1 MSLVAFLFRRL
12 LLIIPV
18 LIGITLVTFTVSH
31 AVPADPIAANLGQL
45 AQDNPAIVGQYRHKW
60 GLDRPLPVQYVI
72 YVKNLLQGD
81 LGESISTQRPVTDDL
96 KQYFPATME
105 LSVAALLFALFV
117 GVPLGVIAATRRDGP
132 IDHVARGISLVG
144 VATPVFWLGLMALVI
159 FYSRL
164 GWAPGPGQ
172 LNADYNP
179 PPTVTGMIVV
189 DSIIAGDTDDLT
201 NSLEH
206 LVLPALVLGS
216 YTMGLITRMTR
227 SNMVEALAQDYV
239 RTARAKGVRR
249 RRIVYRHA
257 LRNAFIPTLTLL
269 GLSFGSLLSGAV
281 LTETIFSWQGIGSY
295 ATKTAALLDY
305 PAIMGVA
312 LVTAVVYVFVN
323 LVVDVLY
330 GVLNPQIRVR

>member
-1 MSLVAFLFRRL
+1 MSLTAFLIRRL

-18 LIGITLVTFTVSH
+18 LLGITFVTFIVSH
-31 AVPADPIAANLGQL
+31 AVPADPVAANLGQL
-45 AQDNPAIVGQYRHKW
+45 AQDNPSIIAQYRHEW
-60 GLDRPLPVQYVI
+60 GLDQPLPVQYVV
-72 YVKNLLQGD
+72 YLKNILHGD
-81 LGESISTQRPVTDDL
+81 LGTSISTRRPVGDDL
-96 KQYFPATME
+96 KQYFPATVE
-105 LSVAALLFALFV
+105 LAIAALLFAMLI
-117 GVPLGVIAATRRDGP
+117 GVPLGVLAATRRDHP
-132 IDHVARGISLVG
+132 VDHVARGLSLVG

-159 FYSRL
+159 FYAHL

-172 LNADYNP
+172 LDADYDP

-189 DSIIAGDTDDLT
+189 DSIIAGDTEDLA

-206 LVLPALVLGS
+206 LILPALVLGS

-227 SNMVEALAQDYV
+227 SNMVEALSQDYV
-239 RTARAKGVRR
+239 RTARAKGLRR
-249 RRIVYRHA
+249 GAIVYRHA

-269 GLSFGSLLSGAV
+269 GLAFGSLLSGAV

-295 ATKTAALLDY
+295 ATKTAATLDY